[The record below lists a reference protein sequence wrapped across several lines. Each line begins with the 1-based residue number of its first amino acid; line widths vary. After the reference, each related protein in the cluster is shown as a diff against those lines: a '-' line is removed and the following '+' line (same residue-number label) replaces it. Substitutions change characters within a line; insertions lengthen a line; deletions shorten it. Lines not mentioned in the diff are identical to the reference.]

1 MCPASESRRQ
11 FSPEKFPRA
20 SRRDISA
27 QNKLASESLRLFCS
41 EICPR
46 HWRKH
51 FLRLKNV
58 RAAGAEAF
66 WLFVSLRN
74 LTFPVESYPPAPP
87 FAQLC
92 YLRLRFAHPSFLV
105 FLHPS
110 GVGIDAFR
118 LSPNSGGK
126 SVLNLLPF

>member
-1 MCPASESRRQ
+1 MCPASASRRY
-11 FSPEKFPRA
+11 FSLEKCLRVR
-20 SRRDISA
+20 RRDISA
-27 QNKLASESLRLFCS
+27 QNKLASESLTLFCS

-46 HWRKH
+46 RWRKY
-51 FLRLKNV
+51 FSRLKNV
-58 RAAGAEAF
+58 RATSAEAF
-66 WLFVSLRN
+66 WTLVSLRN

-110 GVGIDAFR
+110 GVGVDAFR